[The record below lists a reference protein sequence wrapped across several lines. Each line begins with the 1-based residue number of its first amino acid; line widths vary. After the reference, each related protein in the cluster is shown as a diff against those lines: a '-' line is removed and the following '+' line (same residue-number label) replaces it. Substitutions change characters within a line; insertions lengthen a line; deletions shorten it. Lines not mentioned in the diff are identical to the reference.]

1 MPKDLITCKQAGQY
15 LGLSVSTLAKWRCYR
30 VPDKPPWHEFG
41 TAVRY
46 REEELDAWVLSKRH
60 EALSGGILTDA

>member
-1 MPKDLITCKQAGQY
+1 MRNLLTCKDAALY

-46 REEELDAWVLSKRH
+46 REEELDAWVLSKRR
-60 EALSGGILTDA
+60 EVLNGGIFTNE